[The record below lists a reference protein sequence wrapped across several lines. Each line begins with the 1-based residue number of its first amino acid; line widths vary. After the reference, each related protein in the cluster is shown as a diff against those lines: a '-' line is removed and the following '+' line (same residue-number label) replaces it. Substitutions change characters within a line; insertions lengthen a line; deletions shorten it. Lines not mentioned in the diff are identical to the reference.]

1 MKPIKSIALTF
12 AILVFIFLFTCV
24 YVVNEGQNALLI
36 RLGQL
41 VVTPQKKVFVANP
54 GPHLKWPFI
63 ETVKLFDTRLQSFD
77 IQSSRILTAEKKDL
91 LVDYYVKWRI
101 VNLPLYYTTTGG
113 NQTQA
118 QQLLMQSLNDALR
131 AQFGRRTIKDV
142 IADDR
147 SSIMAALLTQAD
159 QSAKPMG
166 IAVTDVRIK
175 QIDLPSEVSNAVYER
190 MRAERERVATERRSE
205 GKAQAEI
212 IRANADATVTVT
224 LAQANAKAAALRAQG
239 DAQAATIYA
248 NAYSQNPSFF
258 EFYKSMQAY
267 LNVFSQQNSVIVLQ
281 TNQNDFMRYFT
292 NPSATG
298 AINTTVPAMTPAAQT
313 QGG

>member
-1 MKPIKSIALTF
+1 MKPIKSIALTV
-12 AILVFIFLFTCV
+12 AILVFVFLFTCV

-41 VVTPQKKVFVANP
+41 VLNPQKKVFVANP

-63 ETVKLFDTRLQSFD
+63 EEVKLFDTRLQTFD

-101 VNLPLYYTTTGG
+101 TNLPLYYTTTGG

-147 SSIMAALLTQAD
+147 SSIMAALLAQAN

-190 MRAERERVATERRSE
+190 MRAERERVATEHRSE

-212 IRANADATVTVT
+212 IRANADATVTIT

-248 NAYSQNPSFF
+248 DAYSQNPSFF

-281 TNQNDFMRYFT
+281 ANQNEFMRYFT
-292 NPSATG
+292 NPNSAG
-298 AINTTVPAMTPAAQT
+298 AINTTVPAVAPAT
-313 QGG
+313 QAPG